1 MNQAEIV
8 IYLVSKLLIFH
19 PHPKEAAIEYN
30 LTHTPTA
37 SDHKKTECALC
48 AQLFISISPVL
59 RGTKWAFKLQSP
71 ESSVAGGQAAGR
83 CLGLR
88 GYLPL
93 YRCSPSCCASMAA
106 GRFLGGASGTA
117 GADGTGGDRGSAS
130 SGCRGLRRSVLLPK
144 GMVERNAINS
154 QTKDPLHP
162 PQRKHMW

>member
-19 PHPKEAAIEYN
+19 PHLKEAAIECN
-30 LTHTPTA
+30 HTHTPTA

-83 CLGLR
+83 CLGWEGTCLFTGVAHLALHLWLGEGLR
-88 GYLPL
+88 GN
-93 YRCSPSCCASMAA
+93 
-106 GRFLGGASGTA
+106 GTA
-117 GADGTGGDRGSAS
+117 GPAGTGGEGEHAS

-144 GMVERNAINS
+144 GMAERNAINS